1 MSTVQGDE
9 AMFAKRFIVGLMV
22 LMSFLLVGCT
32 STTTT
37 TSLTD
42 GTSTLDYSDFDSL
55 SDFNEVFNRRQ
66 STYLVYV
73 YSSYCTVCATIKDEV
88 FSFAATFDDYP
99 IYFFNAGLVAD
110 SDYKQDYLDAIGQ
123 STAQTPVMIV
133 VKDNDFDKNN
143 INQYLFIG
151 AIKIRSA
158 MTDMLNGA
166 YPYW

>member
-73 YSSYCTVCATIKDEV
+73 YSSYCTVCATIKMK
-88 FSFAATFDDYP
+88 
-99 IYFFNAGLVAD
+99 YFHLLLRLMTIRSILSMRISCGFRL
-110 SDYKQDYLDAIGQ
+110 QTRLLDAIGQ